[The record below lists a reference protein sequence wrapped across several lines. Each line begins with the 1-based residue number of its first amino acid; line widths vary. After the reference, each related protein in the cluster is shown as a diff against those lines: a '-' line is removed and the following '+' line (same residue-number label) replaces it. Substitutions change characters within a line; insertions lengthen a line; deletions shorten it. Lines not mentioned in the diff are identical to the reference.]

1 MPRDEDETLRNGART
16 ASALKGGPHGGS
28 GGHNTGKGRTPV
40 QHAIAQ
46 RAARQAGKPPA
57 FWDHDDDDSLNNGDD
72 VSTEFSEFPKHVY
85 PWGKE
90 GDPRKWRWVHVNNEA
105 EEAEA
110 MAQGDVQERE
120 GDKRER
126 LLAIGEVKGLKLDR
140 RWGLDKMEAAIVAAG
155 HDPGL
160 DPSK

>member
-1 MPRDEDETLRNGART
+1 MPRDEDEWGSNGSRT
-16 ASALKGGPHGGS
+16 RTSVKANSHSKGG
-28 GGHNTGKGRTPV
+28 GHVVNPRPVGKTPPSRSAMA
-40 QHAIAQ
+40 AIN
-46 RAARQAGKPPA
+46 RKL
-57 FWDHDDDDSLNNGDD
+57 WDHDDPADGGGTVADYQFQ
-72 VSTEFSEFPKHVY
+72 EYPKHVY
-85 PWGKE
+85 PWGRE
-90 GDPRKWRWVHVNNEA
+90 GVNRLRYVHVENA
-105 EEAEA
+105 EEEAQA

-120 GDKRER
+120 GDKRDR

>member
-46 RAARQAGKPPA
+46 RAARQAGKVPA
-57 FWDHDDDDSLNNGDD
+57 FWDHDDDNGLDGGN
-72 VSTEFSEFPKHVY
+72 VSTDFSEFPKHVY
-85 PWGKE
+85 PWGREPPNHLRWIQVENE
-90 GDPRKWRWVHVNNEA
+90 G